1 LPLCQRLLLDD
12 PEPQFHTTGAAS
24 TRLSCFRC
32 PKCATPM
39 ILVERLSA
47 LTISTLTSRSPA
59 LDSS

>member
-12 PEPQFHTTGAAS
+12 PQPQFHATGSSS

-47 LTISTLTSRSPA
+47 LTLWTLTVRTPTF
-59 LDSS
+59 DSS